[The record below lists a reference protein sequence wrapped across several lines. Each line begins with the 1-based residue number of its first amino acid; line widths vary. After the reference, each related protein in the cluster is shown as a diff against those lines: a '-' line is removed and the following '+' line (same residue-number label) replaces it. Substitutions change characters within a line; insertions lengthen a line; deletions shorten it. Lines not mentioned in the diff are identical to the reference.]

1 MFDKMLYREANIH
14 LKGGVLINGFI
25 KNIDGNFMEV
35 EEHSD
40 FELTIINLAEIVAV
54 RGQRQ
59 NFPHD
64 EDNIKEAKQFYPAV
78 EEPSPHYQFEE
89 NWNMGSPQNNPVRVA
104 AKVSKRTNDF
114 SMQLPTAE
122 QNTKYQAPTFVRET
136 DGSNK

>member
-1 MFDKMLYREANIH
+1 MFNKMLYREANIH
-14 LKGGVLINGFI
+14 LKGGFLIKGFI
-25 KNIDGNFMEV
+25 KNIDNGFMEV
-35 EEHSD
+35 EEHSN
-40 FELTIINLAEIVAV
+40 FELTIISLDEIVAI

-64 EDNIKEAKQFYPAV
+64 EDNIKEAKQFYPAI

-89 NWNMGSPQNNPVRVA
+89 NWTMGATQSNPVRVA

-122 QNTKYQAPTFVRET
+122 QDAKYQAPTFVRET
-136 DGSNK
+136 DGSNR